1 MRLLL
6 WCPNLSSS
14 TPHAKAENKER
25 QSDWGS
31 FCERTAHSRGL
42 DDVDPKSRRI
52 DGVKY
57 VDTEQWQAMKEILA
71 LVNEA
76 LAQAGKK

>member
-1 MRLLL
+1 MV
-6 WCPNLSSS
+6 PESFNS
-14 TPHAKAENKER
+14 TPHAKAKNRER

-31 FCERTAHSRGL
+31 FCERTAHSRGP
-42 DDVDPKSRRI
+42 DDVDPKSRR
-52 DGVKY
+52 DGIKY